1 MSLLQDMLNEMASG
15 GSTGAGGIAN
25 ARGSLFGGGPDDIKK
40 ANRARMKVMRRI
52 GYFPVKGFAE
62 SCKSDLWNQILEKDD
77 TFDKQD
83 VISKLDAA
91 EKKSKADKDTVV
103 FGLEDEDQNIVKV
116 YVRADQGDDFEQAL
130 ATMLSGADEDEDG
143 ENTSPEIAEVLYN
156 LKDKFEIVDVEWP
169 TIDGDEEEEQDF
181 ESGEGDEGDPEGE
194 GMEGDPEGEGM
205 EGEDGMEGGMDTGM
219 DNTVDQATTALQSV
233 IEVMKKDAEA
243 KIADA
248 EARKAEADAETA
260 KHTSN
265 ASASKVQQEEEILDM
280 EAHEKAKSDST
291 KEAKTLARL
300 AKYKHETQGRGN
312 ADIEAKSLSMNDN
325 EENEEEQFNNNDT
338 ISKEELADL
347 LFKAMAYN

>member
-25 ARGSLFGGGPDDIKK
+25 ARGSLFGGSPDDIKK
-40 ANRARMKVMRRI
+40 SNRARMKVMRRI

-62 SCKSDLWNQILEKDD
+62 SCKSDLWNEILEGED

-91 EKKSKADKDTVV
+91 EKRAKADKDTAV

-169 TIDGDEEEEQDF
+169 TIDGDEEEEQDL
-181 ESGEGDEGDPEGE
+181 EGGEEGMEGEGGE
-194 GMEGDPEGEGM
+194 GMEGDAEGM
-205 EGEDGMEGGMDTGM
+205 EGDMEGGMDDMGAGM
-219 DNTVDQATTALQSV
+219 DDTVDQATSALQSV
-233 IEVMKKDAEA
+233 IDVMKADAEA
-243 KIADA
+243 KKAEA
-248 EARKAEADAETA
+248 EARKAEADAEIA
-260 KHTSN
+260 KHASN
-265 ASASKVQQEEEILDM
+265 ASAAKVQQEEEILDM
-280 EAHEKAKSDST
+280 EAHEKTKSDSS
-291 KEAKTLARL
+291 KEAKTLAKL
-300 AKYKHETQGRGN
+300 AKYKHEIQGSGN
-312 ADIEAKSLSMNDN
+312 ADIEAKSLSIDD
-325 EENEEEQFNNNDT
+325 EENEEEQVNNADT
-338 ISKEELADL
+338 ISKEDLADL